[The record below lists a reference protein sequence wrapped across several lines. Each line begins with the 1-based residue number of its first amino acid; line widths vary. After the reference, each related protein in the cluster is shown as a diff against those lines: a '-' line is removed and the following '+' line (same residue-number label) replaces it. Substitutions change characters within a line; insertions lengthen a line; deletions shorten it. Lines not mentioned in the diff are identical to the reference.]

1 MTDDHA
7 QSASKDIDTLL
18 HQPVR
23 TRLAA
28 FLATRGE
35 ATFTE
40 LKNVLNITD
49 GNLDAHVRKLLA
61 GGYLL
66 ARKHQGKGRPQT
78 QYRLSAAGKR
88 AFEQYVQQ
96 LNALLNLEAGTE
108 QDPADGITGSL
119 CLLHE

>member
-1 MTDDHA
+1 MTDEKT
-7 QSASKDIDTLL
+7 QSASKGIDNLL

-40 LKNVLNITD
+40 LKNVLEITD
-49 GNLDAHVRKLLA
+49 GNLDAHVKKLVTA
-61 GGYLL
+61 GYLL
-66 ARKHQGKGRPQT
+66 ARKYQGKGRAQT

-96 LNALLNLEAGTE
+96 LNALLNLEASTE
-108 QDPADGITGSL
+108 QESSDSTYGSL
-119 CLLHE
+119 RLLHE

>member
-40 LKNVLNITD
+40 LKNVLEITD
-49 GNLDAHVRKLLA
+49 GNLDAHVKKLLTA
-61 GGYLL
+61 GYLL
-66 ARKHQGKGRPQT
+66 ARKYQGKGRAQT

-96 LNALLNLEAGTE
+96 LNALLNPEAS
-108 QDPADGITGSL
+108 TGQQSSDSASGAL
-119 CLLHE
+119 RLLHE